1 MIVTSSGGGE
11 GGHQCLCFL
20 FFNFIS
26 TKLQLLSTLP
36 RNIFPKRFI
45 YFVTTT

>member
-1 MIVTSSGGGE
+1 MIVTSSGGR
-11 GGHQCLCFL
+11 GGTSVFVFFFL
-20 FFNFIS
+20 NFIS